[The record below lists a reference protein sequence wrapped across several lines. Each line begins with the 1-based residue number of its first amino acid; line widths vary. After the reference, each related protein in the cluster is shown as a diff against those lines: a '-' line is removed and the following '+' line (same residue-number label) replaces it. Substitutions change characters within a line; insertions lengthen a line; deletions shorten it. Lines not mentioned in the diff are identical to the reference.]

1 MFTLHSVSLTLT
13 PAQKRARTRKR
24 KELENEIARIEYL
37 LANYKWDKQ
46 ERLIVEKNL
55 NHLRRLKEEVA
66 SDEEIKGANL

>member
-1 MFTLHSVSLTLT
+1 MSQTLT
-13 PAQKRARTRKR
+13 PAQKRARTKR
-24 KELENEIARIEYL
+24 RNELETEIARIEYL

-55 NHLRRLKEEVA
+55 IHLRRLKEEVA

>member
-1 MFTLHSVSLTLT
+1 MSQTLT
-13 PAQKRARTRKR
+13 PVQKRARTKR
-24 KELENEIARIEYL
+24 RNELETEIARIEYL

-55 NHLRRLKEEVA
+55 NYLRQLKDEVA

>member
-24 KELENEIARIEYL
+24 NELENEIARIEYL
-37 LANYKWDKQ
+37 LTNYKWDKQ

-55 NHLRRLKEEVA
+55 NYLKQQKNQFA

>member
-1 MFTLHSVSLTLT
+1 MSQTLT

-24 KELENEIARIEYL
+24 NELENEIARIEYL
-37 LANYKWDKQ
+37 LTNYKWDKQ
-46 ERLIVEKNL
+46 ERIIVEKNL